1 MNQKINKGI
10 NLNSS
15 ELKYDLIF
23 IPIRSYISHT
33 EEALNEYKKKLKEES
48 EVLEAEKGYNP
59 KSLEIYICSYFSKIQ
74 LESIFTTLFSMLE
87 QELKKICEQAQ
98 SIKLYNFKLK
108 DLSGNNDIEK
118 ARKYI
123 VKVMDV
129 NLDRFNDDWILIK
142 KYQEIRNSFIHRQ
155 GKLRENNE
163 IEEYRRQ
170 YEKLKIFI
178 NEDQVF
184 MIESSKFL
192 LEFIDLVVRF
202 LYKVCDEIIDKNQ
215 DLMLLRE

>member
-1 MNQKINKGI
+1 MNQKINKVI

-15 ELKYDLIF
+15 EFKYDLIF

-33 EEALNEYKKKLKEES
+33 EKALNEYKKKLKEES
-48 EVLEAEKGYNP
+48 EILEAEKGHNP
-59 KSLEIYICSYFSKIQ
+59 KSLEIYICNYFSNIQ

-87 QELKKICEQAQ
+87 QELKKICELAQ
-98 SIKLYNFKLK
+98 SIKLYNLKLK
-108 DLSGNNDIEK
+108 DLSGNNDVEK

-142 KYQEIRNSFIHRQ
+142 KHQEIRNSFTHRQ

-163 IEEYRRQ
+163 IEKFRRQ
-170 YEKLKIFI
+170 YEKLKISI
-178 NEDQVF
+178 NEDRVF
-184 MIESSKFL
+184 IIESSKFL
-192 LEFIDLVVRF
+192 LEFIDLTVRF
-202 LYKVCDEIIDKNQ
+202 LYRVCDEIVDKNE